1 MLEFILTERL
11 FSGVVG
17 MLECASRRF
26 NIRFV
31 PVLTSHPFFPL
42 PSDDPEYPKLKASY
56 RDVLAASSNYREA
69 VPIGKEDV
77 LNKVHQTYRLQFLKD
92 VVLARSLE
100 DSTLSIINSIIFFN
114 QNDII
119 SYIQSD
125 TAFLKALFKDFGADD
140 KAAAGKSETK
150 GLAIKFRRAGEEEE
164 EEEED
169 LVPSSVPNETLKV
182 IASPYA
188 LAPPSKHLQS
198 VDQFYQRR
206 NVLLLLHQLLFMS
219 KNIALTSRLQLVRT
233 LIEHGLISVLKW
245 AFSPAAALPLPAS
258 PPSPPTN
265 PSDEEIGPSPPV
277 LAALDPDQISNAAIE
292 ILTHALDHDPSA
304 VRNVIL
310 KDDTAQKKAATV
322 AGLSDSTT
330 TTLTVEIIRLLVGKK
345 EDGSPLTG
353 LRTQL
358 AEGLKQLLDT
368 GEGDSAGVS
377 PLHFS
382 CRSRSLCPKK
392 LTLRCVCLSRRS
404 HAGRSRMGP
413 SPSSSSPTATTT
425 ASPPSWRL

>member
-1 MLEFILTERL
+1 MC
-11 FSGVVG
+11 VQAVQ
-17 MLECASRRF
+17 
-26 NIRFV
+26 
-31 PVLTSHPFFPL
+31 HPFRFGADLASIFPTL

-77 LNKVHQTYRLQFLKD
+77 LVKVHQTYRLQFLKD

-125 TAFLKALFKDFGADD
+125 TAFLKALFQDFGAGD
-140 KAAAGKSETK
+140 KAAAGKGESK
-150 GLAIKFRRAGEEEE
+150 GLPIKFRRAGEEEE

-169 LVPSSVPNETLKV
+169 LVPSSVPNETLRV
-182 IASPYA
+182 IASPS
-188 LAPPSKHLQS
+188 APAPSSKHPQS

-245 AFSPAAALPLPAS
+245 AFSPAAALPLPPS
-258 PPSPPTN
+258 PPSPPTKL
-265 PSDEEIGPSPPV
+265 SDEEIGPSPPV
-277 LAALDPDQISNAAIE
+277 PAALDSDQISNAAIE

-310 KDDTAQKKAATV
+310 KDDTTQKKAATV

-377 PLHFS
+377 PLRFS
-382 CRSRSLCPKK
+382 CPSRSLCPKK
-392 LTLRCVCLSRRS
+392 LTLRHVCLSRRS
-404 HAGRSRMGP
+404 HAGRSKMGP
-413 SPSSSSPTATTT
+413 SPSSSLPTATTT